1 MNFYDLVEKV
11 KGFEGFRANAYK
23 CPAGVVSIGYGRTQ
37 NVKIGDTT
45 TQEVESLWLMC
56 ELRIRYN
63 QVCAKLDKWG
73 YKMSESQKLA
83 LTDFI
88 FNLGIA
94 KLDTL
99 TKNGER
105 SMAEIADAILLYNK
119 GGGKVL
125 AGLVR
130 RREWEHDVFIGS
142 GTVGGKVT
150 VLQVQKLCNYLTKNS
165 SLTPLVEDN
174 IMGVKTLE
182 RVYTCLSKGVK
193 DTCILN
199 SL

>member
-11 KGFEGFRANAYK
+11 KGFEGFRATAYK
-23 CPAGVVSIGYGRTQ
+23 CPAGVVTIGYGRTQ
-37 NVKIGDTT
+37 NVKMGDTT
-45 TQEVESLWLMC
+45 TQEVESLWLMRD
-56 ELRIRYN
+56 LRTRYN

-73 YKMSESQKLA
+73 YNMSESQKLA
-83 LTDFI
+83 LTDFA
-88 FNLGIA
+88 FNLGVA

-105 SMAEIADAILLYNK
+105 SAEEIADAILLYNK
-119 GGGKVL
+119 GGGRIL
-125 AGLVR
+125 SGLVK
-130 RREWEHDVFIGS
+130 RREWEHSIF
-142 GTVGGKVT
+142 VGGGVIDGKIA
-150 VLQVQKLCNYLTKNS
+150 VLQVQKLCNHLTKNS
-165 SLTPLVEDN
+165 ALTPLIEDN
-174 IMGVKTLE
+174 IMGSKTLE